1 MTLQE
6 YLAQMAATQG
16 RQGRG
21 QTNLTT
27 AQRAELDAI
36 IRAQYAN
43 AGTIGLSPESQR
55 LIDWGHGMGSEATY
69 SGANLGDV
77 MLRGDPTSGY
87 NGVLGQYHD
96 QDTGT
101 YYNIGGVWNPD
112 GTLADVQYNDFRPE
126 GGWVNDNLGLVAA
139 LTLAGMGGAAAL
151 GAGAGAGGAGAGAA
165 GGAAGGTGLAAGT
178 GAAGLGG
185 GTGLTL
191 GGAGAAA
198 GMGGG
203 TGLLATGAPGLAA
216 MGGGTGLL
224 AGAGAGGAG
233 LAAFNSGI
241 TGLGSAAA
249 AGALGSGATGAAAS
263 GAGGLLSQ
271 LGQGASTVGGFLRD
285 NANWLAPL
293 AGGVAGYL
301 GTDSDVAPY
310 TGQLSA
316 EWTPAQQQG
325 LDMMQA
331 AAGNAPQVQAQMQG
345 LLSQATAQ
353 NPMFGL
359 ENPGLTGA
367 IDRAQQDLSRNYNT
381 LVAPKFSMGSSF
393 GSSGLG
399 ELEALA
405 RKDVTDAM
413 ANIGTQMRYQ
423 NYGLQANLGE
433 AQANRAMQGVSAAG
447 NIGMYPTQVGT
458 GLMNAGAAQ
467 QQSNQAALDRQ
478 YQEFVR
484 TNQPQGNPWA
494 GALGGAMLGSQMGGF
509 LQQPQVQ
516 APNYMPTSYRP
527 QAWNGVA
534 S

>member
-1 MTLQE
+1 MTL
-6 YLAQMAATQG
+6 
-16 RQGRG
+16 
-21 QTNLTT
+21 
-27 AQRAELDAI
+27 AELLASFEAQNGRDKRGINVSQSDLAKLEAAI
-36 IRAQYAN
+36 MSQY
-43 AGTIGLSPESQR
+43 G
-55 LIDWGHGMGSEATY
+55 
-69 SGANLGDV
+69 
-77 MLRGDPTSGY
+77 GY
-87 NGVLGQYHD
+87 
-96 QDTGT
+96 
-101 YYNIGGVWNPD
+101 
-112 GTLADVQYNDFRPE
+112 DFRPE
-126 GGWVNDNLGLVAA
+126 LDDYFQSRSNAMMAGGDNGLAGSQYEVPTAARDPQTGQLLYFVNPGMANTLEFGAYRDTDNLAHTALRGRIDPNTGGLIGLERYVPTFDGGLKARQMFGLSAA
-139 LTLAGMGGAAAL
+139 AIAGGAAMGL
-151 GAGAGAGGAGAGAA
+151 GQGAGMSAADLAAADMAGGLIPAGAGGIGGAGVDAALA
-165 GGAAGGTGLAAGT
+165 GGLSAAGT
-178 GAAGLGG
+178 MPYAA
-185 GTGLTL
+185 
-191 GGAGAAA
+191 
-198 GMGGG
+198 G
-203 TGLLATGAPGLAA
+203 TGLLAEGTIL
-216 MGGGTGLL
+216 GGG
-224 AGAGAGGAG
+224 
-233 LAAFNSGI
+233 
-241 TGLGSAAA
+241 AAA
-249 AGALGSGATGAAAS
+249 AGSGATGAAAS

-285 NANWLAPL
+285 NASWLAPL

-310 TGQLSA
+310 TGQMSA

-494 GALGGAMLGSQMGGF
+494 GALGGAMLGSQLGGF